1 MSNSS
6 ESLVD
11 IFRQFVRQFG
21 LPEIEVDTIIE
32 AQRKNIDALGQSVQ
46 VASEGAAAVAAKQ
59 KEVIEAALREITADL
74 REFKPFGDP
83 RNAVTN
89 QTELAK
95 KAFDAAIGNTR
106 DVAQLIQQSL
116 GDVTKI
122 IQDRMKEGA
131 EELRASLSMKR

>member
-21 LPEIEVDTIIE
+21 LPEIEVDEIIE
-32 AQRKNIDALGQSVQ
+32 AQRKNIDAIGRSAQ

-59 KEVIEAALREITADL
+59 REIIEAALREITADL
-74 REFKPFGDP
+74 REFKPLGDP

-95 KAFDAAIGNTR
+95 KVFDAAIGNTR
-106 DVAQLIQQSL
+106 DVAHLI
-116 GDVTKI
+116 
-122 IQDRMKEGA
+122 
-131 EELRASLSMKR
+131 